1 MQLTVPHQKPI
12 VAGYRSPT
20 NQDNSLTAAM
30 DSCVKSRQTV
40 SIPRCGDLLE
50 TDRLSTALQRL
61 QKDRNQEP
69 QW

>member
-1 MQLTVPHQKPI
+1 MQLTGPHQTPI

-20 NQDNSLTAAM
+20 NQDNSLA
-30 DSCVKSRQTV
+30 V
-40 SIPRCGDLLE
+40 SILRCGDLLE